1 MKTNKNKKKPGS
13 KPEKRGFKFENQGN
27 NEIIDKQE
35 LKKRHGITGDKE
47 HYFITHLRK
56 YHLKEIHHDYPYNL
70 TGLAEY
76 IAEKEELY
84 ISDYHSF
91 KLMKTSSILT
101 GLRKLNKQVKEEIE
115 REKEA
120 KNKRRKRDTI
130 IKK

>member
-1 MKTNKNKKKPGS
+1 MKTNFKKEKQGS
-13 KPEKRGFKFENQGN
+13 KLEKNGFKFENQGD

-35 LKKRHGITGDKE
+35 LEKRHGITGDKE
-47 HYFITHLRK
+47 HYFITYLRK

-101 GLRKLNKQVKEEIE
+101 GLRKLNKQVKEEVE

-120 KNKRRKRDTI
+120 KTTKEKEI
-130 IKK
+130 QL